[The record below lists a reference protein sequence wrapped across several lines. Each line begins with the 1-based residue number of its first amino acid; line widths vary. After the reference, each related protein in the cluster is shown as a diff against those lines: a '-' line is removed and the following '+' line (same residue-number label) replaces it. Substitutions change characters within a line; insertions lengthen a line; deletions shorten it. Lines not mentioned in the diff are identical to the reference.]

1 MANSFTIVV
10 KPYVRKNATLDDL
23 KSIYNGRTCIVTK
36 TKKFG
41 GVKLHRNAEIIKG
54 NFNKIAGSHSSP
66 ILFLQE
72 EVHIRVTDFHMRDDV
87 KTDQKHKQDI
97 IEIIDT
103 NY

>member
-23 KSIYNGRTCIVTK
+23 KAIYNGKTCIVSK
-36 TKKFG
+36 PSKFG
-41 GVKLHRNAEIIKG
+41 HIKLHRNAKIIKG

-66 ILFLQE
+66 ILFLKG
-72 EVHIRVTDFHMRDDV
+72 EVHIRVTNFHMRDDV
-87 KTDQKHKQDI
+87 RTDQKSKQDI